1 MKLDIKALLI
11 LAVIIGA
18 AALFWLVPGKGLQ
31 AAPNAEITTIDGN
44 KIATEQLKGKPY
56 SAVFWATSCSGCVK
70 EIPQLVELQQE
81 FGKDGFKVLAIAME
95 YDELPLIKTMREQKG
110 MNYDI
115 TWDQGGVLAKAFGG
129 VRVTPTNFLVSGDGK
144 IVMQQL
150 GDFKVDD
157 MRERIKTLL

>member
-1 MKLDIKALLI
+1 
-11 LAVIIGA
+11 
-18 AALFWLVPGKGLQ
+18 
-31 AAPNAEITTIDGN
+31 
-44 KIATEQLKGKPY
+44 
-56 SAVFWATSCSGCVK
+56 VK
-70 EIPQLVELQQE
+70 EIPQLVDLQNE

-95 YDELPLIKTMREQKG
+95 YDELPLIKTMRDQKG
-110 MNYDI
+110 MNYEI

-157 MRERIKTLL
+157 MRARIKTLL